1 MDVSQAPLHS
11 GIHKSISHILSFP
24 PAPYQGL
31 FLTVVKDT
39 TIFLVSEAGN
49 LGPPATC
56 ISEQNACCQF
66 HLLGIPSSL
75 SSPITAA
82 VIHTLAI
89 PLLGSHALPL
99 LSQSLGCGVLNSVRH
114 VTLHELYC
122 KGNLFCFPLLY
133 TLGWLLAGVPNIWDL
148 IPDDLRW
155 S

>member
-1 MDVSQAPLHS
+1 MSHRPLDTQEYISQFL
-11 GIHKSISHILSFP
+11 ISFPSLLPHTRDCSLMWWKIPLSFWP
-24 PAPYQGL
+24 VKLETSDLVPRAYQNRMHAVSFTSL
-31 FLTVVKDT
+31 VFLH
-39 TIFLVSEAGN
+39 
-49 LGPPATC
+49 P
-56 ISEQNACCQF
+56 
-66 HLLGIPSSL
+66 L

-82 VIHTLAI
+82 VSHTLAI

-122 KGNLFCFPLLY
+122 KGNLFCLPLLY

-148 IPDDLRW
+148 MPDDLRW